1 MLLAMLTPGVA
12 GPEPP
17 GLYGGTVLGVTE
29 VKGHAAAAGML
40 PKADYF
46 WLPTPDPGLWSPCLP
61 TSVYFP
67 GKPSPQGQD
76 ITWGL

>member
-46 WLPTPDPGLWSPCLP
+46 WLPAPTLASGPPAFPPQFTFLGSPP
-61 TSVYFP
+61 PRGRT
-67 GKPSPQGQD
+67 
-76 ITWGL
+76 